1 MSVES
6 IALWHKRARP
16 TPTQDDLRVQIGCHL
31 EEVVE
36 MLDSLHFSDNSFRMD
51 SWEYLID
58 ELEILATQLKE
69 GNTNVTIKN
78 KVELLDALADQIV
91 TAVGVG
97 ICANMDVVGGVDEV
111 NLSNWSKFDQF
122 GNPVFNEHGK
132 IAKSEFYRKP
142 ELRKFIEK

>member
-16 TPTQDDLRVQIGCHL
+16 KPTDDDLRIQIGCHL

-36 MLDSLHFSDNSFRMD
+36 MLDALHFHS

-58 ELEILATQLKE
+58 ELELLATRLKRGE
-69 GNTNVTIKN
+69 SDVSIASR
-78 KVELLDALADQIV
+78 EALLDAIADQVV

-97 ICANMDVVGGVDEV
+97 VCAGMDVVGGVNEV
-111 NLSNWSKFDQF
+111 NRSNWSKFNEE
-122 GNPVFNEHGK
+122 GLPIFNEHGK
-132 IAKSEFYRKP
+132 IAKGPKYSPPNLKEFV
-142 ELRKFIEK
+142 

>member
-16 TPTQDDLRVQIGCHL
+16 KPTADDLRVQIGCHL

-36 MLDSLHFSDNSFRMD
+36 MLDALHFTQD
-51 SWEYLID
+51 WGYLID
-58 ELEILATQLKE
+58 ELENLANLLKK
-69 GNTNVTIKN
+69 GNTDVTISDKTA
-78 KVELLDALADQIV
+78 LLDAIADQIV

-97 ICANMDVVGGVDEV
+97 HCAGMDVVGGVDEV

-142 ELRKFIEK
+142 DLKKFIGEKHG